1 MGGIIIEQ
9 APPGGYAILLY
20 SKAWHT
26 LPLHLPRAMAQDKP
40 ATKECDFVEEGG
52 YVRLAGH
59 MGRYPQLA
67 ILRRFGTLAN
77 ETLLYYQAEI
87 TQLEHRI
94 RCIQDQDNQSD
105 DENRRL
111 YARSWISLSESS
123 LEEPGCP
130 QREQYELLMKLRKLM
145 AEYHQALYFH
155 REALALRSPHKKIL
169 GDLREWMRRPIMG
182 RITILSWDW
191 RTWETCDEKDLIT
204 FEDSTMDRFTSL
216 VTYTII
222 DIYHNII
229 GRHIHNARE
238 KSTLPLNYADHRH
251 TVTYTH
257 KSIARFT
264 QAFTVLI
271 ACTLPVAAIVI
282 LYIVENTAT
291 RLGIIALLTGLF
303 SISMSLLTMATLQ
316 EIFAATAAF
325 AAVLVFFLGS
335 TNNAA

>member
-1 MGGIIIEQ
+1 MPQE
-9 APPGGYAILLY
+9 
-20 SKAWHT
+20 S
-26 LPLHLPRAMAQDKP
+26 P
-40 ATKECDFVEEGG
+40 ATEECEFVKEGG
-52 YVRLAGH
+52 YVRLAEH
-59 MGRYPQLA
+59 MSRYPQLA
-67 ILRRFGTLAN
+67 ILRRFGALAN

-87 TQLEHRI
+87 AQLEARI
-94 RCIQDQDNQSD
+94 RFIQEQDNRSD

-111 YARSWISLSESS
+111 YGRSWILLSESS
-123 LEEPGCP
+123 LGEPGCP
-130 QREQYELLMKLRKLM
+130 QREQYELIMKLRKLM

-169 GDLREWMRRPIMG
+169 EDLREWMRRPIMG
-182 RITILSWDW
+182 HIAILSWDW
-191 RTWETCDEKDLIT
+191 RTWEVHSIEDLIT

-216 VTYTII
+216 ITYSIV

-229 GRHIHNARE
+229 GRYIHGARG

-257 KSIARFT
+257 RSIARFT

-271 ACTLPVAAIVI
+271 ACTLPIASIVI

-303 SISMSLLTMATLQ
+303 SSSMSLLTMAALQ
-316 EIFAATAAF
+316 EIFAATAA
-325 AAVLVFFLGS
+325 
-335 TNNAA
+335 